1 MKKLL
6 FRRWRPAVAS
16 TLPQGFD
23 VRVTL
28 RRGDKV
34 VRRNE
39 RGEIEI
45 VRVVTDVADLD
56 GRPDST
62 RRR

>member
-1 MKKLL
+1 MRKLL
-6 FRRWRPAVAS
+6 FRRRRPAVPPVLA
-16 TLPQGFD
+16 QGFD

-39 RGEIEI
+39 RGEVEI
-45 VRVVTDVADLD
+45 VRVTSEVAQLD
-56 GRPDST
+56 GRADGARS
-62 RRR
+62 R

>member
-1 MKKLL
+1 MRKLL
-6 FRRWRPAVAS
+6 LRLRRPA
-16 TLPQGFD
+16 LPAVIEPGFD

-34 VRRNE
+34 VRRND
-39 RGEIEI
+39 RGEVEI
-45 VRVVTDVADLD
+45 VRVTTDVAQLD
-56 GRPDST
+56 GRADEA